1 MNKQRNEKRL
11 DELISRA
18 INTEKPQ
25 FDAEKWK
32 RKYPDEYQTLISRA
46 SKKASTH
53 RPNIWRITLRNPIT
67 KLAAAAV
74 IILAIRFFSAHQ
86 DSSEQTDTSTVSKV
100 TKSPVEMMTALSLE
114 RAFRHGGIEAVEKQC
129 REAFKP
135 LGLQPGSISIEQM
148 LTEFNGNSKSSER
161 TRL

>member
-11 DELISRA
+11 DELISRT

-25 FDAEKWK
+25 FDVEKWK

-74 IILAIRFFSAHQ
+74 IIVAISFFIVHQ
-86 DSSEQTDTSTVSKV
+86 RPPEQVDTTKVSKA
-100 TKSPVEMMTALSLE
+100 TKSPVEMMTAMSLE
-114 RAFRHGGIEAVEKQC
+114 RAFQHGGIENVENQC

-135 LGLQPGSISIEQM
+135 TGPAPGSLSIEQI
-148 LTEFNGNSKSSER
+148 LEEFNGNGHNTER